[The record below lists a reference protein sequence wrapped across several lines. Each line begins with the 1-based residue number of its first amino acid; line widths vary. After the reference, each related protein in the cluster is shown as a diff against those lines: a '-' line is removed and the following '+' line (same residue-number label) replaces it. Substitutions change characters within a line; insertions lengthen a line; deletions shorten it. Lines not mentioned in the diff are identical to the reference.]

1 MARLVKSSNSGPR
14 YHALRYFTLTFAFT
28 LFFWGVGGYLSF
40 SQTWAELYM
49 LFMLAGL
56 VTPFV
61 VAVLM
66 LNRSAGRGSRRDLI
80 RRMVHPG
87 LIKWRMLPALL
98 LLMPLS
104 IVIAVALSLLV
115 GEPLTQFRVA
125 ERFSFSTGVV
135 PVLLL
140 LFIAALFEELG
151 WRGYGFESLRRGRS
165 LLATS
170 LLFGLLWSLWHLP
183 LVFVNGSYQYE
194 ILKQNPW
201 YAINFFVSILPMGVI
216 ISWIYERNANS
227 ILAAVVFH
235 FITNISQ
242 EALQLTQTTKSIQT
256 LVLILIVMVIV
267 AYERKRFFTTGGT
280 R

>member
-1 MARLVKSSNSGPR
+1 MVTSQSVNNAPR
-14 YHALRYFTLTFAFT
+14 YHATRYFMLTFALTFS
-28 LFFWGVGGYLSF
+28 FWGVGAYLSF
-40 SQTWAELYM
+40 SKTLAGLYM

-61 VAVLM
+61 VALLM
-66 LNRSAGRGSRRDLI
+66 LNRSDGDGLQGDLI
-80 RRMVHPG
+80 HRMVHPG
-87 LIKWRMLPALL
+87 LIKPRMLPVLL
-98 LLMPLS
+98 FLMPLS
-104 IVIAVALSLLV
+104 IVVAVVLSLLV
-115 GEPLTQFRVA
+115 GEPVTQFRIT

-170 LLFGLLWSLWHLP
+170 LLFGMLWSLWHLP
-183 LVFVNGSYQYE
+183 LVLVNASYQYE
-194 ILKQNPW
+194 ILQQHPW
-201 YAINFFVSILPMGVI
+201 YAINFFISIVPMGVI

-227 ILAAVVFH
+227 ILAAVAFH
-235 FITNISQ
+235 FITNITQ

-256 LVLILIVMVIV
+256 LVLIIIAMVIV
-267 AYERKRFFTTGGT
+267 AYDRERFFS
-280 R
+280 REEAQ